1 MGDDSVYGGGG
12 NDFVQ
17 GNAGN
22 DLVQGGAGEN
32 TLRGGKDQD
41 TLIGGQNSD
50 SLYGGKGNDSLTG
63 GAGADGFYFRFDQD
77 GSFGVD
83 TLTDFNRIEED
94 KILLRSEDFRALA
107 DTLTGGNNL
116 PADEFAVISNFNPKS
131 EGNNEAAIIYDP
143 VNGLIYYDPKSP
155 LNDAVKIAQV
165 DKNIFDVNNPL
176 EDTDFEIF

>member
-22 DLVQGGAGEN
+22 DLVEGGAGEN

-50 SLYGGKGNDSLTG
+50 SLYGGKGNDSLIG
-63 GAGADGFYFRFDQD
+63 GAGADKFYLRFDQN

-83 TLTDFNRIEED
+83 TLTDFDREDD
-94 KILLRSEDFRALA
+94 KILLRVEDFSALA
-107 DTLTGGNNL
+107 DTLTAGNNL
-116 PADEFAVISNFNPKS
+116 PADEFAVISNFDPQS

-143 VNGLIYYDPKSP
+143 VNGSIYYDPKSP

-165 DKNIFDVNNPL
+165 DENTFDVNNPL